1 MFSEGEKA
9 YMVSFQFQDKTK
21 TLVDKQI
28 EKVISKIISY
38 LEK

>member
-1 MFSEGEKA
+1 MFTECEKT
-9 YMVSFQFQDKTK
+9 YTVSFQFQDKTK